1 MKSDLWKRIVKNGS
15 LFMVFC
21 FSLTFFYGVTAQ
33 ASTLSSQTNSFLSND
48 PSNNIDPGNFAIGF
62 GNDGTHNSI
71 LPYSSS
77 ERVDVT
83 ARVYVRA
90 YHRKDGTYVHS
101 YYRRDPR

>member
-33 ASTLSSQTNSFLSND
+33 ASTLSSQTNVLLSD
-48 PSNNIDPGNFAIGF
+48 TYSNNKDSGNFAIGF
-62 GNDGTHNSI
+62 GNDGIHNYI
-71 LPYSSS
+71 MPYSSS
-77 ERVDVT
+77 DTVDIS

-90 YHRKDGTYVHS
+90 YHRKDGTYVRSH
-101 YYRRDPR
+101 YRRDPR